1 MKPETGGKEGRDSNG
16 YIFSLC
22 TVVNYICLTRN
33 MALRSFLVFF
43 KDKDVMKSEEKRIG
57 PNEIKFKKSCQRCIL
72 MRLMS
77 EAITMRFV
85 KEMSTKMF

>member
-1 MKPETGGKEGRDSNG
+1 MHSGELYLPNKEYGSEELPR
-16 YIFSLC
+16 
-22 TVVNYICLTRN
+22 
-33 MALRSFLVFF
+33 FF